1 MITNQVSYEETE
13 ENGKLLKNTLF
24 VKKLQIFLIDLFVL
38 LWDYYMPWRIMFLY
52 FKLQKML
59 FLLCTELTPVSGESS
74 VHCLQE
80 YVLGGEGS

>member
-1 MITNQVSYEETE
+1 MLDCDWLHDGFSEWLQIRFTYEETE

-52 FKLQKML
+52 FKL
-59 FLLCTELTPVSGESS
+59 
-74 VHCLQE
+74 
-80 YVLGGEGS
+80 